1 MNPEFRSLLM
11 RSNRL
16 LGAQLVEQNLIK
28 LDDLEAANEK
38 LLDLIGSGTPRQRT
52 VLGILAYDLNA
63 VKEEEI
69 LLHQR
74 DTDGV
79 GLVDLEHYE
88 MNEEIK
94 ASLVPEECWATWSI
108 PFDVQ
113 EDMTFVASAYYL
125 SPAVRKFWEERYE
138 HRVLWYGTTLEG
150 IAEYLEGLAED
161 QQNAPTDQPAD
172 SA

>member
-1 MNPEFRSLLM
+1 
-11 RSNRL
+11 
-16 LGAQLVEQNLIK
+16 VEHNLIK

-38 LLDLIGSGTPRQRT
+38 LFDLISTGTPRQRT
-52 VLGILAYDLNA
+52 VLGIIAYDLRT

-94 ASLVPEECWATWSI
+94 AGLNAEECWATWSI
-108 PFDVQ
+108 PFDVE

-125 SPAVRKFWEERYE
+125 SPAVRKFWEERYND
-138 HRVLWYGTTLEG
+138 RVLWYGTTLEG
-150 IAEYLEGLAED
+150 IAEFLEKLEEADAE
-161 QQNAPTDQPAD
+161 A
-172 SA
+172 SAEEPSA